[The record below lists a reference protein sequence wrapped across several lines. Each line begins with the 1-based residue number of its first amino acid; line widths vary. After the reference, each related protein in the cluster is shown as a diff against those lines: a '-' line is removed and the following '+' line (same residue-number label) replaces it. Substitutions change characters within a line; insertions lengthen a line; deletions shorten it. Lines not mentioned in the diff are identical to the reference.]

1 MTVAVLVITESD
13 VAPLISWG
21 ARFARKADND
31 LLVLQ
36 VQRQRSQSE
45 IVDVPLAAESSGTAS
60 SLVQDVLDEIGN
72 LPFSLQFDVD
82 QGSDTELHAR
92 DGSTVDDR
100 EVPLRARMKRIASS
114 QLIDAILQELVD
126 QDVKLLIIPRHAPLQ
141 GIDAGG
147 TLERQLF
154 LRAPCETM
162 YLRSGNVAAERCDK
176 ILVPT
181 AGGPHAE
188 VALTRAAD
196 FASEVEGQV
205 TALYVEPE
213 VDEVAVLVG
222 RRIIDRIVRQVI
234 GDDQEHVIGR
244 VTLADEM
251 FQGIGGLL
259 DESFELVLLGTTNH
273 SFIRKMLFTIVDE
286 EALYQGEGPAVAV
299 VRAAIPWGSRM
310 RRLLEH
316 RLQSFVPQLDR
327 EDRVSL
333 VERIQ
338 SHSRWDFDFIALICL
353 STLIAG
359 LGLVRDSA
367 AVVIGAMLVAPL
379 MTPLVGSG
387 LAIVQGNYLLLSNA
401 VKTVL
406 RGFLLAFLLGWLL
419 GVCLPT
425 LDITSEMRARGS
437 PHVLDLLVAFISG
450 IAAAYA
456 IGRPNLSSALPGVAI
471 AAALV
476 PPVATAGLAAA
487 GMEWRLAAGSLL
499 LFLTNIVAII
509 LGTACSLWLVGIRDR
524 HRHGTVQR
532 WSRPLS
538 WTLCVLALCLAI
550 YESLPSAPVPNR
562 LRSRIEKTVEAMVP
576 EGEVLHI
583 RRKAS
588 RDPVEMTVD
597 VATPSTNVRDL
608 RQRLLQEIS
617 DYYDRP
623 VILRLELHW
632 IQTAESGLK
641 AAP

>member
-1 MTVAVLVITESD
+1 MTVAVLLITESD
-13 VAPLISWG
+13 VTQLVSWG
-21 ARFARKADND
+21 AYFARASESD

-45 IVDVPLAAESSGTAS
+45 VANVSLAEAGSEDSLAAAVRAEI
-60 SLVQDVLDEIGN
+60 QD
-72 LPFSLQFDVD
+72 LPFPWDLESQPGRDDELQNVS
-82 QGSDTELHAR
+82 QAEPSMQ
-92 DGSTVDDR
+92 
-100 EVPLRARMKRIASS
+100 EVPLQVRMKRISS
-114 QLIDAILQELVD
+114 SLLTDAILQELIDSEVS
-126 QDVKLLIIPRHAPLQ
+126 LLIIPRHAPLQ
-141 GIDAGG
+141 GIDAGA

-162 YLRSGNVAAERCDK
+162 YLRAGNVRASQCDK
-176 ILVPT
+176 IMVPT
-181 AGGPHAE
+181 AGGPHAD
-188 VALTRAAD
+188 VALSRAAD
-196 FASEVEGQV
+196 FATSVDGQV
-205 TALYVEPE
+205 TALFVEPE

-222 RRIIDRIVRQVI
+222 ERIIDRIVSRVADGEQ
-234 GDDQEHVIGR
+234 DHVIGR
-244 VTLADEM
+244 VTLADEL
-251 FQGIGGLL
+251 FQGVSGLL

-273 SFIRKMLFTIVDE
+273 SFIRKMLFTTVSDQ
-286 EALYQGEGPAVAV
+286 ALYQGEGPAVAV
-299 VRAAIPWGSRM
+299 VRSKIPWSSRI

-327 EDRVSL
+327 NDRVSL

-338 SHSRWDFDFIALICL
+338 LHSRWDFDFIALICL

-359 LGLVRDSA
+359 LGLARDSA

-379 MTPLVGSG
+379 MTPLVGAG
-387 LAIVQGNYLLLSNA
+387 LALVQGNYLLLSNA
-401 VKTVL
+401 AKTVM

-419 GVCLPT
+419 GICLPT
-425 LDITSEMRARGS
+425 LDITDEMRARGS

-487 GMEWRLAAGSLL
+487 GWEWKLAGGSLL

-509 LGTACSLWLVGIRDR
+509 LGTACSLWLVGIRDS

-538 WTLCVLALCLAI
+538 WSLCLLAVFLAI

-562 LRSRIEKTVEAMVP
+562 LREQIQAIVEKVVP
-576 EGEVLHI
+576 EGEVVHI
-583 RRKAS
+583 RRQARRS
-588 RDPVEMTVD
+588 PVEMTVE
-597 VATPSTNVRDL
+597 VATPRTDVEDL
-608 RQRLLQEIS
+608 HPQLIKVIGK
-617 DYYDRP
+617 YYQRP
-623 VILRLELHW
+623 VVLRLEFHW
-632 IQTAESGLK
+632 VRIGRSDLSLQ
-641 AAP
+641 P

>member
-1 MTVAVLVITESD
+1 
-13 VAPLISWG
+13 
-21 ARFARKADND
+21 
-31 LLVLQ
+31 
-36 VQRQRSQSE
+36 
-45 IVDVPLAAESSGTAS
+45 
-60 SLVQDVLDEIGN
+60 
-72 LPFSLQFDVD
+72 
-82 QGSDTELHAR
+82 
-92 DGSTVDDR
+92 
-100 EVPLRARMKRIASS
+100 
-114 QLIDAILQELVD
+114 
-126 QDVKLLIIPRHAPLQ
+126 
-141 GIDAGG
+141 
-147 TLERQLF
+147 
-154 LRAPCETM
+154 M
-162 YLRSGNVAAERCDK
+162 YLRAGNVVAERCDK

-196 FASEVEGQV
+196 FASEVQGQV

-234 GDDQEHVIGR
+234 GDDHEHVIGR

-251 FQGIGGLL
+251 FQGIGSLL

-273 SFIRKMLFTIVDE
+273 SFIRKMLFTTVDE
-286 EALYQGEGPAVAV
+286 ESLYQGEGPAVAV

-538 WTLCVLALCLAI
+538 WVLCILALCLAI

-562 LRSRIEKTVEAMVP
+562 LRSRIEETVEAVVP
-576 EGEVLHI
+576 QGEVLHI

-597 VATPSTNVRDL
+597 VATPNTDVQDL
-608 RQRLLQEIS
+608 RQRLLQVIS

-623 VILRLELHW
+623 VILRIELHW

-641 AAP
+641 VAP